1 MLHLTRIAFG
11 CTSLEMLAER
21 VNARTE
27 NGQIFLSTRYKP
39 KRADEL
45 IGGSL
50 FWIVRHQL
58 VARQVIM
65 EFDDEAEPG
74 RCRILLEATL
84 TSVLPIPKR
93 AHQGWRYLADGDA
106 PRDLND
112 GEAGGDTLPSDLAGE
127 LAGLSLI

>member
-21 VNARTE
+21 VASRTE

-39 KRADEL
+39 KRAEEL

-50 FWIVRHQL
+50 FWIIRHQL
-58 VARQVIM
+58 VARQVILG
-65 EFDDEAEPG
+65 FDDEAEPG
-74 RCRILLEATL
+74 RCRILLDATL
-84 TSVLPIPKR
+84 ISVLPIPKR
-93 AHQGWRYLADGDA
+93 AHQGWRYLAGPDA
-106 PRDLND
+106 PRDLEG
-112 GEAGGDTLPSDLAGE
+112 GETGGDTLPSDLAGE

>member
-11 CTSLEMLAER
+11 CTSLEMLADR
-21 VNARTE
+21 VVARTE

-39 KRADEL
+39 KRAQEL

-58 VARQVIM
+58 VARQVILG
-65 EFDDEAEPG
+65 FDDAAEPG
-74 RCRILLEATL
+74 RCRILLEAKL
-84 TSVLPIPKR
+84 IPVLPIPKR
-93 AHQGWRYLADGDA
+93 AHQGWRYLAEGDA

-112 GEAGGDTLPSDLAGE
+112 GETGGDILPSDLAGE